1 MTRLSNQTKIVADKG
16 PKVSRFSLQITQRI
30 VLFFQIRIRLILT
43 FFVAIHI
50 LLAVVIGDSVI
61 LAPDEGGYVYTFKN
75 LYGDSED
82 PNPQFSS
89 GWISAPKIFLFL
101 IYFPAKVFTLF
112 GLSDLMAVR
121 LLSVMVTSMVFYGVI
136 FLASRNP
143 SKKPDKTVSLS
154 LGVFF
159 IPSIFLW
166 TTVGLRE
173 AFIIWALFICFF
185 GLFRYFSNQSFL
197 NLIVITFGF
206 YSLLSIK
213 SYLWAGASLAL
224 VSLVFLTFL
233 KKFSLKKVFSILI
246 SAVLVPV
253 VLFSLTSTPYAL
265 NFIVNP
271 DLSSAANRSGDSIT
285 VLYKDS
291 VSGKLSMQ
299 KSNENDIKVVFHGD
313 YTAVAIDGFINSNPD
328 SMQSKLLNSTGIAR
342 RIHDY
347 VQSKI
352 TSSSSKSEPTATVKI
367 DNDFGHIIKPGN
379 LNNLASLIQ
388 PTLLFVFGNAPLT
401 QDGSSL
407 FRSIAAAESPLW
419 WLFYSLVLFSLFSY
433 RKRNW
438 LENPILI
445 YSLVLTIGY
454 IVMSAITEVNFGTA
468 FRHRSIII
476 IPLIFIILATRNSFQ
491 NENLKKNTSLEN

>member
-1 MTRLSNQTKIVADKG
+1 
-16 PKVSRFSLQITQRI
+16 LQIIQRI
-30 VLFFQIRIRLILT
+30 VLFFQLRIRLVLT
-43 FFVAIHI
+43 FFVTIHI
-50 LLAVVIGDSVI
+50 LLAVVIGNSVI

-206 YSLLSIK
+206 YSLLSVK
-213 SYLWAGASLAL
+213 SYLWGGAVLAL
-224 VSLVFLTFL
+224 MAFIPLTIL
-233 KKFSLKKVFSILI
+233 KKMRIKNLFFIII
-246 SAVLVPV
+246 SAVIFPV
-253 VLFSLTSTPYAL
+253 ILFSATSTPYAL
-265 NFIVNP
+265 NFIINP
-271 DLSSAANRSGDSIT
+271 NLSSVANRSGDSIS
-285 VLYKDS
+285 VVYIDS
-291 VSGKLSMQ
+291 ETGELSFD
-299 KSNENDIKVVFHGD
+299 KKHENDKEVKIRGD
-313 YTAVAIDGFINSNPD
+313 YTAIAINNFIKSNPN
-328 SMQSKLLNSTGIAR
+328 STQSKVLKFTGLSETLEEYI
-342 RIHDY
+342 
-347 VQSKI
+347 QSKVST
-352 TSSSSKSEPTATVKI
+352 TSNPKQDGDMKI
-367 DNDFGHIIKPGN
+367 ENDSGHILEPGS
-379 LNNLASLIQ
+379 LSNLAGLIKSY
-388 PTLLFVFGNAPLT
+388 LLFVFGNAPFMT
-401 QDGSSL
+401 NGESF
-407 FRSIAAAESPLW
+407 FRLIASFESPLW
-419 WLFYSLVLFSLFSY
+419 WLFYSLVIFALFSY

-438 LENPILI
+438 LENPVLI
-445 YSLVLTIGY
+445 YSIVLAIGY
-454 IVMSAITEVNFGTA
+454 AVMSAITEVNFGTS
-468 FRHRSIII
+468 FRHRSILVM
-476 IPLIFIILATRNSFQ
+476 PLIFIVIATKIILQ
-491 NENLKKNTSLEN
+491 NEKQENKSTLDS

>member
-1 MTRLSNQTKIVADKG
+1 MLFIRRIGLSIHYK
-16 PKVSRFSLQITQRI
+16 LRI
-30 VLFFQIRIRLILT
+30 LIAFFI
-43 FFVAIHI
+43 AIHI
-50 LLAVVIGDSVI
+50 LLAQIIGESVI
-61 LAPDEGGYVYTFKN
+61 LAPDEGGYAYTFKN
-75 LYGDSED
+75 LYGFSQD

-89 GWISAPKIFLFL
+89 GWITAPKIFLFL
-101 IYFPAKVFTLF
+101 IYFPAKVLSLL
-112 GLSDLMAVR
+112 GLSDLLAVR
-121 LLSVMVTSMVFYGVI
+121 LLSIFLTLIVVYGVI
-136 FLASRNP
+136 YLTTRNT
-143 SKKPDKTVSLS
+143 KKNPDKIAIAS
-154 LGVFF
+154 LGIFF
-159 IPSIFLW
+159 MPSIFLW

-185 GLFRYFSNQSFL
+185 GIYLYLEKSSILNSFI
-197 NLIVITFGF
+197 IVFGF
-206 YSLLSIK
+206 YCLLSIK

-313 YTAVAIDGFINSNPD
+313 YTAIAIDGFINSNPD
-328 SMQSKLLNSTGIAR
+328 SMQSKLLNFSGIGR
-342 RIHDY
+342 GIHDY
-347 VQSKI
+347 IRSKI
-352 TSSSSKSEPTATVKI
+352 TSSSSKSEPTATVNI